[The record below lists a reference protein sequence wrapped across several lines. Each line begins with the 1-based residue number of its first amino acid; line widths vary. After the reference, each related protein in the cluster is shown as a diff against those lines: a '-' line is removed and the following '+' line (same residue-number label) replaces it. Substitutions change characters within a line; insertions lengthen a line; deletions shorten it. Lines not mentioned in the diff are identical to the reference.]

1 MSYTTYRDKQD
12 VPGKAAGMVICMVHM
27 HIEHALDQRSLL
39 ALNFR
44 AISQLVAQVDK
55 LVALHM

>member
-1 MSYTTYRDKQD
+1 M
-12 VPGKAAGMVICMVHM
+12 CMVHM
-27 HIEHALDQRSLL
+27 HIEHALDQQRLL